1 MRVGSQG
8 GLMAKK
14 TINKESPAA
23 PTRRGPHAARS
34 AAMRRKLIEA
44 AIVCLDKYGYGKT
57 TLQKITDEAGVSR
70 GAFLHHFPTR
80 CDLIT
85 AVAEDAAVQQNEYVR
100 ALLSKYKPGVELFDA
115 ITEATWQALLQPP
128 AIALIEIM
136 MGARSDPELDA
147 RFTTTLQKLQD
158 AQREGVWEV
167 AQQVGIKD
175 KKAILN
181 MVHLH
186 RAAMRGLL
194 IELKYTH
201 DRDAAESGMELLK
214 HYKVLLTKELGGAVK

>member
-1 MRVGSQG
+1 
-8 GLMAKK
+8 MAKK
-14 TINKESPAA
+14 PPQKAA
-23 PTRRGPHAARS
+23 SGATKRRGPHAVRS
-34 AAMRRKLIEA
+34 AAMRRKLIDA

-85 AVAEDAAVQQNEYVR
+85 AVAEDAAVQQNDFVR
-100 ALLSKYKPGVELFDA
+100 STLAKFKPGVELFDA

-158 AQREGVWEV
+158 AQREGVWLV
-167 AQQVGIKD
+167 AQQVGIRD
-175 KKAILN
+175 KQAVLN

-201 DRDAAESGMELLK
+201 DREAAEAGMELLK
-214 HYKVLLTKELGGAVK
+214 HYKVLLTKELGGATE